1 MRRRRHHRLVVTVTV
16 TVANTESRWY
26 VAACI
31 GGRVEMVISR
41 VFFKKKKERTL
52 VFKLVVVD
60 KLSVCWQTRGDGYV
74 SGSGCV
80 EMVGRSKI
88 LLKRRW

>member
-41 VFFKKKKERTL
+41 VFFLKKERENIG
-52 VFKLVVVD
+52 V
-60 KLSVCWQTRGDGYV
+60 Q
-74 SGSGCV
+74 
-80 EMVGRSKI
+80 VGGGGQIERV
-88 LLKRRW
+88 LADAWRWIC

>member
-41 VFFKKKKERTL
+41 VFFKKKERENIG
-52 VFKLVVVD
+52 V
-60 KLSVCWQTRGDGYV
+60 Q
-74 SGSGCV
+74 
-80 EMVGRSKI
+80 VGGGGQIERV
-88 LLKRRW
+88 LADAWRWIC